1 MPVFGAGQRIVGNS
15 EGGCMPTQA
24 SLRALLALMLFS
36 ATVCFAQFSSNLQG
50 IVQDPSGAVVPKA
63 NVTLV
68 NTATQVSR
76 ATTSDGNGNY
86 RFVSLAPGA
95 YKISVEAP
103 GYSKSESDVTLLTEQ
118 N

>member
-1 MPVFGAGQRIVGNS
+1 
-15 EGGCMPTQA
+15 MPTQA
-24 SLRALLALMLFS
+24 SLRALLALMLLS

-76 ATTSDGNGNY
+76 TTTSDGNGNY

-95 YKISVEAP
+95 YKITVEAP
-103 GYSKSESDVTLLTEQ
+103 G
-118 N
+118 